1 VIRGRVIRIL
11 RVADPVARLVRHQD
25 PIHGA
30 SSVWLPG
37 IGSGPKM
44 REFSIE
50 LLTSDPW
57 PRSLWPH
64 SMSRT
69 SDQPA
74 AVLISGGIDSAILC
88 IELLRDF
95 SRVIP
100 LYIRSGLRWEEA
112 ELSSLKRFLDAA
124 RVAGIE
130 SLVVL
135 DEPIADVYGQHW
147 STNGSNIPDG
157 DTADEA
163 VYLPGRNLLLT
174 VKAAIWCRLREI
186 ETLALGSLGSNP
198 FPDCTPAFF
207 QSLETLL
214 NQAMDGKLRLI
225 RPFDRLHKIDVLERG
240 KFLPLHLTFSCIN
253 PVDGRH
259 CGICN
264 KCAERRKGFR
274 DAGLADLTSY
284 NDELVHAQRSS
295 QTVNR

>member
-1 VIRGRVIRIL
+1 
-11 RVADPVARLVRHQD
+11 
-25 PIHGA
+25 
-30 SSVWLPG
+30 
-37 IGSGPKM
+37 
-44 REFSIE
+44 
-50 LLTSDPW
+50 
-57 PRSLWPH
+57 
-64 SMSRT
+64 MSRT
-69 SDQPA
+69 HDKTC

-100 LYIRSGLRWEEA
+100 LYIRSGLRWEVA
-112 ELSSLKRFLDAA
+112 ELASLDRFLSA
-124 RVAGIE
+124 VGSTGIE

-135 DEPIADVYGQHW
+135 DVPIADVYGSHW
-147 STNGSNIPDG
+147 STNGSNIPGRDS
-157 DTADEA
+157 ADEA

-225 RPFDRLHKIDVLERG
+225 RPFDQLHKTDVLIRG
-240 KFLPLHLTFSCIN
+240 KLLPLQLTFSCID

-259 CGICN
+259 CGSCN

-274 DAGLADLTSY
+274 DAGLPDLTSY
-284 NDELVHAQRSS
+284 DDELVHAQRSPAG
-295 QTVNR
+295 NR

>member
-1 VIRGRVIRIL
+1 
-11 RVADPVARLVRHQD
+11 
-25 PIHGA
+25 
-30 SSVWLPG
+30 
-37 IGSGPKM
+37 
-44 REFSIE
+44 
-50 LLTSDPW
+50 
-57 PRSLWPH
+57 
-64 SMSRT
+64 MSRT
-69 SDQPA
+69 HDHTS

-88 IELLRDF
+88 MELLRDF

-112 ELSSLKRFLDAA
+112 ELSSLDRFLSAA
-124 RVAGIE
+124 QVGGID

-135 DEPIADVYGQHW
+135 DEPIADVYGSHW
-147 STNGSNIPDG
+147 STDGSNIPGRDS
-157 DTADEA
+157 ADEA

-225 RPFDRLHKIDVLERG
+225 RPFDQLHKTDVLVRG
-240 KFLPLHLTFSCIN
+240 KLLPLQLTFSCIN
-253 PVDGRH
+253 PVGGRH

-264 KCAERRKGFR
+264 KCAERKKGFR
-274 DAGLADLTSY
+274 DAGLVDLTSY
-284 NDELVHAQRSS
+284 ADDLVQAQRSPAI
-295 QTVNR
+295 NR